1 MAANVNVQLQAP
13 QPLPQWRVRANSLNL
28 DVQQSE
34 LYELLC
40 NFHSFS
46 HDQYVCL
53 MNQGGYD
60 TLRSMYNWR
69 HKDIYKWCVSMS
81 SLNVNRGGRTF
92 QQNRVRQLQGIAWY
106 VTDCIRRSKQVDVDE
121 YKGNP
126 DEYKDCAE
134 VDYLEGKQDGV
145 SVSKP
150 EKFEYKNWIE
160 WEESVYTYFE
170 SVSNSNNIPL
180 MYVIQKDLN
189 GVAPSGRKE
198 EIIYHASRNGY
209 LFSQDNKRVGDIIR
223 ELCLGTEAEAWLNNH
238 KGGMECMDALRLHY
252 DGPDE
257 AERRMTGAKAKLE
270 RLFYKAE
277 ATFPFEKFVTNL
289 IEIFNICER
298 YGMPVYESDK
308 LKYLFDKSQNNH
320 HDFRQ
325 EVNIARST
333 CTSFTDG
340 VTYLKTVVA
349 RLFPEG
355 QRMGK
360 KRNINNVKSGKGERG
375 KVKNS
380 YNGIDTS
387 DLTRWYSDEEMV
399 KLPKWLRKKICSDP
413 SHRKKHKSKIDDR
426 VSQRSVKSVVTD
438 ATDMSES
445 ERRIVAATING
456 LAKVQRNSPQSSVVT
471 GTGSAIAGRGAI
483 IAATRAAHAAGSQT
497 RQSLPDE
504 ISQVTYDHLGNEI

>member
-1 MAANVNVQLQAP
+1 M
-13 QPLPQWRVRANSLNL
+13 
-28 DVQQSE
+28 
-34 LYELLC
+34 
-40 NFHSFS
+40 
-46 HDQYVCL
+46 
-53 MNQGGYD
+53 
-60 TLRSMYNWR
+60 
-69 HKDIYKWCVSMS
+69 
-81 SLNVNRGGRTF
+81 NRGGRTF

-106 VTDCIRRSKQVDVDE
+106 VTDCIRHSKQVDVDK

-134 VDYLEGKQDGV
+134 VYYLEGKQDGV

-180 MYVIQKDLN
+180 MYVIRKDLN
-189 GVAPSGRKE
+189 DVAPSGRKE

-483 IAATRAAHAAGSQT
+483 IAAT
-497 RQSLPDE
+497 
-504 ISQVTYDHLGNEI
+504 

>member
-160 WEESVYTYFE
+160 WEESVYTYFH
-170 SVSNSNNIPL
+170 
-180 MYVIQKDLN
+180 Q
-189 GVAPSGRKE
+189 
-198 EIIYHASRNGY
+198 
-209 LFSQDNKRVGDIIR
+209 
-223 ELCLGTEAEAWLNNH
+223 T
-238 KGGMECMDALRLHY
+238 
-252 DGPDE
+252 
-257 AERRMTGAKAKLE
+257 
-270 RLFYKAE
+270 
-277 ATFPFEKFVTNL
+277 FEKYQV
-289 IEIFNICER
+289 
-298 YGMPVYESDK
+298 
-308 LKYLFDKSQNNH
+308 
-320 HDFRQ
+320 
-325 EVNIARST
+325 
-333 CTSFTDG
+333 
-340 VTYLKTVVA
+340 
-349 RLFPEG
+349 FP
-355 QRMGK
+355 
-360 KRNINNVKSGKGERG
+360 
-375 KVKNS
+375 
-380 YNGIDTS
+380 
-387 DLTRWYSDEEMV
+387 
-399 KLPKWLRKKICSDP
+399 
-413 SHRKKHKSKIDDR
+413 
-426 VSQRSVKSVVTD
+426 
-438 ATDMSES
+438 
-445 ERRIVAATING
+445 
-456 LAKVQRNSPQSSVVT
+456 
-471 GTGSAIAGRGAI
+471 
-483 IAATRAAHAAGSQT
+483 QT
-497 RQSLPDE
+497 
-504 ISQVTYDHLGNEI
+504 